1 MLVLHRLEVFSPVL
15 PETLEGARILFFSDL
30 HVSRRGAAP
39 VHRALYRLLRP
50 GAYDLVLY
58 GGDLTWGHRPPK
70 AKARDVLERI
80 GRAATRA
87 GRHGAWFCLGNHDS
101 EEGAA
106 AFARGGARLL
116 ANETARAGPFLLG
129 GVRDRW
135 LEEDDLPEVLRSA
148 AGEGDP
154 FWILLAHGPDSANDA
169 SRAGVPLVLSGHT
182 HGGQIRLPLL
192 GTPVRRLKEDR
203 RLLSGFFR
211 LCETL
216 LFVTTGVG
224 TSTIPFRNIPAD
236 CAVLTL
242 RRGPL
247 DANAAR
253 RIYKH
258 TAK

>member
-182 HGGQIRLPLL
+182 HGGQIRLPWIGALISLSRAGTRYARGLFQVDGKSAYVSQGVGCESILPRVRFLCPPEVALL
-192 GTPVRRLKEDR
+192 VVRRPA
-203 RLLSGFFR
+203 SG
-211 LCETL
+211 
-216 LFVTTGVG
+216 
-224 TSTIPFRNIPAD
+224 A
-236 CAVLTL
+236 
-242 RRGPL
+242 
-247 DANAAR
+247 
-253 RIYKH
+253 
-258 TAK
+258 